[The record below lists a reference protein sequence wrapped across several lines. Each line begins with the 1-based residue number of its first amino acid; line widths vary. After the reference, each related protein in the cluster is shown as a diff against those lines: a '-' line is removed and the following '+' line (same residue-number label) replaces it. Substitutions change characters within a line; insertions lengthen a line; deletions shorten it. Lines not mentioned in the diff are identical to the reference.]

1 MLNWHMFLIP
11 ESYWEIK
18 KTKNKGRGA
27 FARKPIEQ
35 GTLIGDY
42 VGKLVHLKDFDFD
55 KEKKKLYLMFYND
68 ELGIYPYLKKPG
80 VHLINHSCFPN
91 CWIIRYKDHTIIF
104 TLKNIKK
111 KDELTIS
118 YLLPPKTNCKPCPHK
133 CFCRCKNC
141 TGTLHLTE
149 SDYKKWQEFQDK
161 EDDKN
166 KSKTKRL
173 ADKLKPFKKYPKFVS
188 KRLISKIKAL
198 QKEMYG

>member
-42 VGKLVHLKDFDFD
+42 VGKLVHLKNF
-55 KEKKKLYLMFYND
+55 E
-68 ELGIYPYLKKPG
+68 
-80 VHLINHSCFPN
+80 
-91 CWIIRYKDHTIIF
+91 
-104 TLKNIKK
+104 K

-198 QKEMYG
+198 QK